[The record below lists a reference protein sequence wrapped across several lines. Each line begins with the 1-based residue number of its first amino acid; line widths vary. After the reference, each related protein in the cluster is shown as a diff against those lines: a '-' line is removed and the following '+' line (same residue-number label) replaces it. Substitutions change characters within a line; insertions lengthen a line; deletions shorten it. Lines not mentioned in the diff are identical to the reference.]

1 MGGNRGK
8 RTSPPP
14 QEKAWGGKG
23 GSALPPPKNKHG
35 GVRGEVRF
43 PPPKN
48 KHGGKGG
55 SALPPI
61 DRFFLRTWQTY
72 PNFWATW
79 ILFIFFANIIE

>member
-14 QEKAWGGKG
+14 KNKHGGKG
-23 GSALPPPKNKHG
+23 GSALPPP
-35 GVRGEVRF
+35 RISM
-43 PPPKN
+43 
-48 KHGGKGG
+48 GGKGG